1 MTDLTIPNPP
11 QGMLRRGSP
20 VVATYYGDPGVYV
33 FLDPESAGSGLVH
46 LYHLGRIVA
55 HPEDCSVALDL
66 TDATGRAHA
75 AWWVARFMA
84 VDVDQPDPYGVLF
97 GMTEKATRTEG
108 VWSVWGRHHGARFVP
123 WLDGMGQ
130 CGTSAGTVV
139 PALAN
144 LDPNDPRTLPD
155 GSRWVDAEALRLVCL
170 HLMEATDADAG

>member
-1 MTDLTIPNPP
+1 M
-11 QGMLRRGSP
+11 
-20 VVATYYGDPGVYV
+20 VATYYGDPGVYV

-75 AWWVARFMA
+75 AWWVAEA
-84 VDVDQPDPYGVLF
+84 L
-97 GMTEKATRTEG
+97 GMTAPAYLSWIDRGEWWLCGGGIRRFG
-108 VWSVWGRHHGARFVP
+108 VMQVQTPIGPLFDLLVP
-123 WLDGMGQ
+123 G
-130 CGTSAGTVV
+130 
-139 PALAN
+139 LAD

-170 HLMEATDADAG
+170 HLKAADER